1 MLIDQL
7 LISIPPPPLHWLGM
21 SIINYKTETSRLL
34 LGVCCAHGLWNEKEK
49 KMKKI
54 SLITTSLKQPQT
66 LIQTWHGEPGI
77 HKKLYQTAGHH
88 HFLQNQQFYPRHLH
102 EANLRLRK
110 IGNFHKKNNNKR
122 KKEKRLCKFL
132 TNCYCQHSTK
142 ERYSLFPYT
151 TNKDFQGLWKQ
162 TEIKH

>member
-1 MLIDQL
+1 
-7 LISIPPPPLHWLGM
+7 M
-21 SIINYKTETSRLL
+21 SIINYKTGTSRLL
-34 LGVCCAHGLWNEKEK
+34 LGVCCAHGLWNGK
-49 KMKKI
+49 KKNKKKTKKI
-54 SLITTSLKQPQT
+54 NLITTSLKQPQT
-66 LIQTWHGEPGI
+66 LIQTWHGKPGI
-77 HKKLYQTAGHH
+77 HKKLYQTAGPH

-132 TNCYCQHSTK
+132 TNSYCQHSTK

>member
-1 MLIDQL
+1 
-7 LISIPPPPLHWLGM
+7 
-21 SIINYKTETSRLL
+21 
-34 LGVCCAHGLWNEKEK
+34 
-49 KMKKI
+49 MKKI

-77 HKKLYQTAGHH
+77 HKKLYQTAGPH

-122 KKEKRLCKFL
+122 KKERKKVVQVLNKLLLSAFNKRKILL
-132 TNCYCQHSTK
+132 V
-142 ERYSLFPYT
+142 SLHH
-151 TNKDFQGLWKQ
+151 Q
-162 TEIKH
+162 